1 METISKLFTTLQSKI
16 KQFIKD
22 HIIDKCPKEYDDIF
36 QQLME
41 TIYITA
47 FALTLVVGF
56 LLGMYITTQIGDWI
70 NKQIK
75 KK

>member
-1 METISKLFTTLQSKI
+1 
-16 KQFIKD
+16 
-22 HIIDKCPKEYDDIF
+22 
-36 QQLME
+36 ME

-47 FALTLVVGF
+47 FILTLMVGF

-70 NKQIK
+70 KKQIK

>member
-1 METISKLFTTLQSKI
+1 METILKLFTSLQNKI

-22 HIIDKCPKEYDDIF
+22 HIIDKCPEEYDDIF
-36 QQLME
+36 QLME
-41 TIYITA
+41 TIYIV
-47 FALTLVVGF
+47 ALGLAMGVGF
-56 LLGMYITTQIGDWI
+56 ALGMYVTTQIGEWI